1 MNNCDTCD
9 FENDFTGTKCSC
21 NYKPKEKEME
31 KQKFQFESE
40 EQAREIIELLV
51 CRRTGCEKED
61 DECTQCDIDKLKR
74 NGYIRKSELQTL
86 VDEAEEMYMD
96 YLMRGL
102 MPPLRS
108 DTTKLLNKMY
118 KAIQELK
125 AENERLKK

>member
-1 MNNCDTCD
+1 MNCNWCKYQINKNCVNNNSCISFSEYEPKDKQM
-9 FENDFTGTKCSC
+9 ENKVI
-21 NYKPKEKEME
+21 
-31 KQKFQFESE
+31 FESE
-40 EQAREIIELLV
+40 EEAIKFYKNNLDVIRV
-51 CRRTGCEKED
+51 
-61 DECTQCDIDKLKR
+61 ECSYFVACMKSG
-74 NGYIRKSELQTL
+74 GYIRKKAVE
-86 VDEAEEMYMD
+86 EAEEMYMD